1 MLYETFCFYIFYL
14 AWRSF
19 RCTSF
24 NKKLVPAL
32 RFLLLASSQL
42 QSMLV
47 ADFAVQEFITAFR
60 SLGLGGWCGRGWNR
74 EIAGYQE
81 AQLYIPIAYVSTIW
95 DCGGG
100 VEGGLWWRPLYQKPT
115 HSLHFSPSIEVPA
128 DAAKAPAYNKFLSS
142 TEQECLP
149 SSAP

>member
-95 DCGGG
+95 DCGGRC
-100 VEGGLWWRPLYQKPT
+100 GGWPVVAPPLSET
-115 HSLHFSPSIEVPA
+115 HPLTPFLPKHRGPS
-128 DAAKAPAYNKFLSS
+128 
-142 TEQECLP
+142 
-149 SSAP
+149 